1 MSITRFIEENKN
13 IIDSVLHG
21 WSYNPIDNKDRVD
34 AILNDEG
41 LYLLAVDNRVT
52 YQGERI

>member
-1 MSITRFIEENKN
+1 MSITQFISENKD
-13 IIDSVLHG
+13 IIDSVLHT
-21 WSYNPIDNKDRVD
+21 WTYSTIDNKDRID